1 MRTGGVRGKER
12 LGILPTDHT
21 GRKGDKVMSNATH
34 FNKSPPSKPQCN
46 EHGLH
51 KMQFPY
57 SQRNMFLIIQLVRL
71 AFTDVD
77 MFSTATL
84 S

>member
-1 MRTGGVRGKER
+1 
-12 LGILPTDHT
+12 
-21 GRKGDKVMSNATH
+21 MSNATDL
-34 FNKSPPSKPQCN
+34 NKSPSSEPQSN
-46 EHGLH
+46 MRGLH

-57 SQRNMFLIIQLVRL
+57 SQHNMFLIIQLVRL

-77 MFSTATL
+77 MCSTVIFSF

>member
-1 MRTGGVRGKER
+1 M

-21 GRKGDKVMSNATH
+21 GRKGDKVMSNAKH
-34 FNKSPPSKPQCN
+34 FNKPPPSKPQCN

-57 SQRNMFLIIQLVRL
+57 S
-71 AFTDVD
+71 
-77 MFSTATL
+77 
-84 S
+84 